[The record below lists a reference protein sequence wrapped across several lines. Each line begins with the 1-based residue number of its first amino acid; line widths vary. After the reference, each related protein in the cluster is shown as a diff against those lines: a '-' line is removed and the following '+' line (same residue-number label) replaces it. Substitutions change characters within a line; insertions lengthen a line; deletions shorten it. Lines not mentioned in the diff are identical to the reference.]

1 MRSISLQRKGQGNG
15 KVTKNEKSYGGV
27 YSLSIEKDGIS
38 YMYIG
43 SSQNIVRRL
52 EENNS
57 KLKRGVHHCGKL
69 QELYNQ
75 GYRLNVE
82 LLEVVQDIKQQI
94 NTEAEYIEHFKRIE
108 GIEVLNIMDPVIS
121 APRVYLS
128 TAKVVQIKKLL
139 NKNLEPKEVARI
151 TGVRLPQI
159 YRIKSGDRWSNVKVI

>member
-1 MRSISLQRKGQGNG
+1 M
-15 KVTKNEKSYGGV
+15 TKNEQSYGGV

-52 EENNS
+52 EENNG

-82 LLEVVQDIKQQI
+82 LLEVAQDINKLI
-94 NTEAEYIEHFKRIE
+94 NTEAEYIEHFKKID
-108 GIEVLNIMDPVIS
+108 GIEVLNVNDPVVS

-139 NKNLEPKEVARI
+139 NKNLEPKEIARI
-151 TGVRLPQI
+151 TGVRLQQI
-159 YRIKSGDRWSNVKVI
+159 YRIKSGNRWASVKVI

>member
-1 MRSISLQRKGQGNG
+1 MKGTRKVQGNG
-15 KVTKNEKSYGGV
+15 KVKKSDDIYGGV

-38 YMYIG
+38 FMYIG

-75 GYRLNVE
+75 GYRLNAE
-82 LLEVVQDIKQQI
+82 LLEVAQDINKLI
-94 NTEAEYIEHFKRIE
+94 NTEAEYIEHFKRID
-108 GIEVLNIMDPVIS
+108 GIEVLNVNDPVVS

-151 TGVRLPQI
+151 TGVRLQQI
-159 YRIKSGDRWSNVKVI
+159 YRIKSGDRWASVKVI